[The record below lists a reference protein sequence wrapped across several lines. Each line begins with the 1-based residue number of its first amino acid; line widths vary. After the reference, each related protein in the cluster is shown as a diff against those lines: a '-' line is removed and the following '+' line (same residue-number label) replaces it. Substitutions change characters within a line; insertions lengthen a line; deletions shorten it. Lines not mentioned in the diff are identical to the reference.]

1 MGDVQLEQLPDQER
15 EQRSMKYQTLEQ
27 IQSELKS
34 KAFCSAVRH
43 LMHHRKLKQDQAL
56 KLIADHCWVSVTTV
70 KKWQTSG
77 IPGNQVD
84 AMLELLNT
92 RSPWARHQLA
102 PRKREAEIWM
112 RVNTYGIARAA

>member
-1 MGDVQLEQLPDQER
+1 MR
-15 EQRSMKYQTLEQ
+15 YQTLKD

-34 KAFCSAVRH
+34 LAFCSAVRH
-43 LMHHRKLKQDQAL
+43 LMHHRKLARDQAL
-56 KLIADHCWVSVTTV
+56 KLIADHCWVSVSTV
-70 KKWQTSG
+70 KSWQYNG
-77 IPGNQVD
+77 VPERQVD

-112 RVNTYGIARAA
+112 RVNTKDIANTNTDNDCNNMEFAA